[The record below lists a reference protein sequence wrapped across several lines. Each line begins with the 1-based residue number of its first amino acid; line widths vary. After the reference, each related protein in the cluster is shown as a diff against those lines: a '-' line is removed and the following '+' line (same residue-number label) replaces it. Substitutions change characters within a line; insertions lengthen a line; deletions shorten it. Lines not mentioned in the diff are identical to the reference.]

1 MADSGQFKKYIAEQ
15 KLKAFSIGAMGK
27 TQPSKK
33 ELNEQKKK
41 EEEHAAAQAFE
52 EFVATFQNEG
62 KKNSKVWVKAGT
74 YDAGKRQED
83 TREKGKLYKPQARG
97 NTDSDKADDLSR
109 FMGERKSER
118 MLTKKKK
125 EGEKKKSNLELFKEE
140 LKMIQEEREE
150 RHKFKGVL
158 QKTIED
164 PEIKSNLIMV
174 EPDEIKGSF
183 DSGDPNTTN
192 LYLGN
197 LNPKITEAQLMEVFG
212 KYGPLASIKI
222 MWPRS
227 DEEKARGRNCG
238 FVAYMSRK
246 DGERALKNLNGKDVM
261 SYEMKMGWGKS
272 VPIPPH
278 PIFIPPALLAITLP
292 PPLSGLPFNAQP
304 ILPPKEK
311 KNHGRARQDAGYF
324 DRGQPVEK
332 ILPQT
337 IIKVVIPTERNLLML
352 IHHMIE
358 FVIRE
363 GPLFEAMIMNKE
375 LNNPMFQFLFDNC
388 SPTHIYYRWKLFSM
402 LQGDST
408 KDWRIDEF
416 RMFKNG
422 SIWRP
427 PPMNPYTVGMPEELV
442 PEEDLVTRT
451 KGTLSIS
458 QRERFEDLIR
468 NMTPE
473 RLKVAEVMV
482 FCVEH
487 SDAVEEICDCIQES
501 LSNATT
507 ALHKK
512 IARLYLISDV
522 LHNCSL
528 KVINATQFRRGFE
541 TRLIPIMEEAL
552 KTYKSLDSQSQADG
566 FKHRIM
572 QIFRAW
578 EDWDIYPKE
587 FLFRCQNTFLGLSI
601 NDIPQELINSR
612 EELQYNTNSKSID
625 ESENIDGAPLSEPEN
640 LDNEDLDGIPLDG
653 ATLLKHAYDDTP
665 PGDTDIDG
673 TPLLDDDIGGV
684 PLTGEAVGKN
694 IKAAAFVPSRWETVD
709 PHEAEEQAMTT
720 SKWEMLEREN
730 KSYNSESVDQDSP
743 DDDFNETRENADDRR
758 AKLREVEVKV
768 MQYQDELES
777 GKRALKGGWNI
788 YQQVEHYRRKLL
800 KKVQKSPEKE
810 LKLEKEKK
818 DKDKI
823 NKRLSPDEDYRDGKK
838 KKRSRSPSNSPAYS
852 KWSSHSIR
860 SDSLSPPSRKRPN
873 SPQRNNKKTRISP
886 IDSPRSLSRRRD
898 RDRDERHN
906 YRHKRSHSRSP
917 HRHHVRTPPTPL
929 SHTSRKHKHKY

>member
-41 EEEHAAAQAFE
+41 EEEYAAAQVFE
-52 EFVATFQNEG
+52 EFVETFQNEG
-62 KKNSKVWVKAGT
+62 KKTSKVWVKAGT

-109 FMGERKSER
+109 FMGERKSDR

-140 LKMIQEEREE
+140 LKIIQEEREE

-164 PEIKSNLIMV
+164 PEIKNLIMV

-197 LNPKITEAQLMEVFG
+197 LNPKITEAQLKEVFG

-246 DGERALKNLNGKDVM
+246 DGERALMNLNGKDVM

-278 PIFIPPALLAITLP
+278 PIFIPPALLATTLP

-304 ILPPKEK
+304 ILSQKEK
-311 KNHGRARQDAGYF
+311 KNHGRPRQDAGYF

-388 SPTHIYYRWKLFSM
+388 SPTHIYYRWKLFSI

-416 RMFKNG
+416 RMFMNG

-427 PPMNPYTVGMPEELV
+427 PPMNPYTVGMPEELI
-442 PEEDLVTRT
+442 PEEDLITRT
-451 KGTLSIS
+451 KGTLSVS

-468 NMTPE
+468 NITPE

-552 KTYKSLDSQSQADG
+552 KTYKSLDSQSQANG

-601 NDIPQELINSR
+601 NYIPQELTDSR

-625 ESENIDGAPLSEPEN
+625 ESENIDGAPLSDPEN

-665 PGDTDIDG
+665 TRDTDIDG
-673 TPLLDDDIGGV
+673 IPLLDDDIGGV
-684 PLTGEAVGKN
+684 PLTEVAVGKN
-694 IKAAAFVPSRWETVD
+694 IKAAAFVPSKWETVD

-730 KSYNSESVDQDSP
+730 KSHNSESANQDLP
-743 DDDFNETRENADDRR
+743 DDLNETRENADDRR

-768 MQYQDELES
+768 MLYQDELES
-777 GKRALKGGWNI
+777 GKRVLKGGWNI

-810 LKLEKEKK
+810 LKLENEKK
-818 DKDKI
+818 NKHKI
-823 NKRLSPDEDYRDGKK
+823 NKRLSPDEDYCDGKK

-860 SDSLSPPSRKRPN
+860 SDSLSPPSKKRPN
-873 SPQRNNKKTRISP
+873 SPQSNNKKTKISP
-886 IDSPRSLSRRRD
+886 IDSPRSRRRD
-898 RDRDERHN
+898 RERNERLN

-929 SHTSRKHKHKY
+929 SQTSRKHKHKY

>member
-33 ELNEQKKK
+33 ELSEQKKK

-62 KKNSKVWVKAGT
+62 KKTSKVWVKAGT
-74 YDAGKRQED
+74 YDAGKRHED

-97 NTDSDKADDLSR
+97 NADSLDKADDLTR
-109 FMGERKSER
+109 FMGERKTER

-164 PEIKSNLIMV
+164 PEIKNLIMI

-246 DGERALKNLNGKDVM
+246 DGERALKYLNGKDVM

-304 ILPPKEK
+304 ILPQKEK
-311 KNHGRARQDAGYF
+311 KNHGRLRQESGYF
-324 DRGQPVEK
+324 DRSQPLEK

-352 IHHMIE
+352 VHHMIE

-388 SPTHIYYRWKLFSM
+388 SPTHLYYRWKLFSM
-402 LQGDST
+402 LQGDT
-408 KDWRIDEF
+408 PKEWRTDEF
-416 RMFKNG
+416 RMFKGG

-427 PPMNPYTVGMPEELV
+427 PPMNPYTIGMPEELV
-442 PEEDLVTRT
+442 PEEDLLTRT
-451 KGTLSIS
+451 KGTLSVS
-458 QRERFEDLIR
+458 QRERFEELIR

-501 LSNATT
+501 LSNSTT

-522 LHNCSL
+522 LHNCGL

-541 TRLIPIMEEAL
+541 TRLISIMEEAL

-566 FKHRIM
+566 FKHRIL

-578 EDWDIYPKE
+578 EEWDIYPKE
-587 FLFRCQNTFLGLSI
+587 FLFRCQNTFLGLST
-601 NDIPQELINSR
+601 NEIPQELALSR
-612 EELQYNTNSKSID
+612 EDSHYNSNEKPLD
-625 ESENIDGAPLSEPEN
+625 DSENIDGAPLSDTDNP
-640 LDNEDLDGIPLDG
+640 DNEDLDGIPLDG

-665 PGDTDIDG
+665 PGDADIDG
-673 TPLLDDDIGGV
+673 VPLLDEDIGSV
-684 PLTGEAVGKN
+684 PLTGDPSGKN

-730 KSYNSESVDQDSP
+730 KNYNTESIDQDSQ
-743 DDDFNETRENADDRR
+743 DDDLNETRENTDDRR
-758 AKLREVEVKV
+758 AKLREIEVKV

-800 KKVQKSPEKE
+800 KKVNKSPEKE
-810 LKLEKEKK
+810 LKLEKDKK
-818 DKDKI
+818 EKDKI
-823 NKRLSPDEDYRDGKK
+823 TKRLSPDEDFRDGKK
-838 KKRSRSPSNSPAYS
+838 KKRSRSPSSSPAYS

-860 SDSLSPPSRKRPN
+860 
-873 SPQRNNKKTRISP
+873 
-886 IDSPRSLSRRRD
+886 
-898 RDRDERHN
+898 
-906 YRHKRSHSRSP
+906 
-917 HRHHVRTPPTPL
+917 
-929 SHTSRKHKHKY
+929 

>member
-33 ELNEQKKK
+33 ELSEQKKK

-62 KKNSKVWVKAGT
+62 KKTSKVWVKAGT
-74 YDAGKRQED
+74 YDAGKRHED

-97 NTDSDKADDLSR
+97 NADSLDKADDLTR
-109 FMGERKSER
+109 FMGERKTER

-164 PEIKSNLIMV
+164 PEIKNLIMI

-246 DGERALKNLNGKDVM
+246 DGERALKYLNGKDVM

-304 ILPPKEK
+304 ILPQKEK
-311 KNHGRARQDAGYF
+311 KNHGRLRQESGYF
-324 DRGQPVEK
+324 DRSQPLEK

-352 IHHMIE
+352 VHHMIE

-388 SPTHIYYRWKLFSM
+388 SPTHLYYRWKLFSM
-402 LQGDST
+402 LQGDT
-408 KDWRIDEF
+408 PKEWRTDEF
-416 RMFKNG
+416 RMFKGG

-427 PPMNPYTVGMPEELV
+427 PPMNPYTIGMPEELV
-442 PEEDLVTRT
+442 PEEDLLTRT
-451 KGTLSIS
+451 KGTLSVS
-458 QRERFEDLIR
+458 QRERFEELIR

-501 LSNATT
+501 LSNSTT

-522 LHNCSL
+522 LHNCGL

-541 TRLIPIMEEAL
+541 TRLISIMEEAL

-566 FKHRIM
+566 FKHRIL

-578 EDWDIYPKE
+578 EEWDIYPKE
-587 FLFRCQNTFLGLSI
+587 FLFRCQNTFLGLST
-601 NDIPQELINSR
+601 NEIPQELALSR
-612 EELQYNTNSKSID
+612 EDSHYNSNEKPLD
-625 ESENIDGAPLSEPEN
+625 DSENIDGAPLSDTDNP
-640 LDNEDLDGIPLDG
+640 DNEDLDGIPLDG

-665 PGDTDIDG
+665 PGDADIDG
-673 TPLLDDDIGGV
+673 VPLLDEDIGSV
-684 PLTGEAVGKN
+684 PLTGDPSGKN

-730 KSYNSESVDQDSP
+730 KNYNTESIDQDSQ
-743 DDDFNETRENADDRR
+743 DDDLNETRENTDDRR
-758 AKLREVEVKV
+758 AKLREIEVKV

-800 KKVQKSPEKE
+800 KKVNKSPEKE
-810 LKLEKEKK
+810 LKLEKDKK
-818 DKDKI
+818 EKDKI
-823 NKRLSPDEDYRDGKK
+823 TKRLSPDEDFRDGKK
-838 KKRSRSPSNSPAYS
+838 KKRSRSPSSSPAYS

-860 SDSLSPPSRKRPN
+860 SDSSSPPSRKRPN
-873 SPQRNNKKTRISP
+873 SPQRSNKKSRTSP
-886 IDSPRSLSRRRD
+886 VDSPHSSSRRRE
-898 RDRDERHN
+898 REERHN

-917 HRHHVRTPPTPL
+917 HRHRARTPPTP
-929 SHTSRKHKHKY
+929 HTCRKHKHKY